1 MMKLKKFPVS
11 GPQGEVLNWS
21 MGLFLAFSAVNL
33 ADHWTSSPNEGQSMF
48 TEAFASIQSSSGIQ
62 IAEAVLL
69 LSTKLVM
76 WEILRRNLKKNSH
89 FFLQLSVII
98 LMVLNTI
105 LTVATCLPTI
115 HTGAAGSMM
124 IEVGETSRLLSHFVT
139 SCYTIATLVQIGLG
153 IGLFRKFAGMIRC
166 YGASL
171 FLCPLLS
178 SLCSMSYY
186 YIYNNVGGVSMTD
199 IITYG
204 TIATLISFVLT
215 ELLPFIL
222 LRKSMTTED

>member
-1 MMKLKKFPVS
+1 
-11 GPQGEVLNWS
+11 
-21 MGLFLAFSAVNL
+21 
-33 ADHWTSSPNEGQSMF
+33 MF
-48 TEAFASIQSSSGIQ
+48 TEAFASLQSSSGIQ

-115 HTGAAGSMM
+115 HTGAEGSMM
-124 IEVGETSRLLSHFVT
+124 IEVGETSRLLFHFVA
-139 SCYTIATLVQIGLG
+139 SCYTVATLVQIGLG

-171 FLCPLLS
+171 FLWHDCHADKFRPHRAAA
-178 SLCSMSYY
+178 
-186 YIYNNVGGVSMTD
+186 VHPAEKEHDDRG
-199 IITYG
+199 
-204 TIATLISFVLT
+204 LT
-215 ELLPFIL
+215 SGKPPD
-222 LRKSMTTED
+222 STAHPTETETET